1 MSRKGTEAAS
11 GRTRAKGGGGGAR
24 GVVAISA
31 SVGQRGHDAT
41 TLALACFTRSDEPRM
56 RGSSMTQR
64 SIVMRIS
71 RPSQEGRADAA
82 PASGSVWGMQLVPN
96 ADSIATVRDKIFE

>member
-1 MSRKGTEAAS
+1 
-11 GRTRAKGGGGGAR
+11 
-24 GVVAISA
+24 
-31 SVGQRGHDAT
+31 
-41 TLALACFTRSDEPRM
+41 M